1 MVDEIHKSSQLSCP
15 DPSHVHQRLWV
26 WMTFQQSSEEW
37 ATSRED
43 QFVSFDTLILTS
55 QGDITEVGVILELS
69 NRNFQ
74 NVLKVVSLQE
84 QLLIRHDLW
93 FPGIKSIPEKE

>member
-26 WMTFQQSSEEW
+26 WMTCQQSSEEW

-43 QFVSFDTLILTS
+43 HFVSFDTLILTS
-55 QGDITEVGVILELS
+55 QGDITEVSVILELS
-69 NRNFQ
+69 NRGFQ
-74 NVLKVVSLQE
+74 NVLKVVPLQA

-93 FPGIKSIPEKE
+93 FPGMRSIPEKA